1 MRASWKSR
9 VALQRELT
17 ALRYIFV
24 DEISMMHSW
33 FWGKLCSLRATFP
46 HLLFVMIG
54 DFGQLPPVADVREGI
69 RYEDNA
75 ALHYLVD
82 GNRFQLTQCRRAD
95 KTFFELC
102 MNVRTGRDLN
112 ADQFPVTRE
121 TNVNISYYNATRKR
135 VNSEREVVFNQGRKI
150 SPPIPAARSL
160 PRSQDVALSVGYP
173 LISRTNG
180 GDQNKNERWVVTE
193 LGDDGFNAQRI
204 AMEHDGDAE
213 QPLVTL
219 KYVAFHHHFEPGFC
233 ITVHA
238 GQGDTIR
245 VPFTIFDFDSMT
257 TELRYTAITRASS
270 ADLVQIDTKRANTFA
285 DGSTFEE
292 RADDER
298 YVAWATRQCPSAESV
313 LGRFLQFVDDRS
325 TAGLEETLVDET
337 NDDEAE
343 EEEDLIVRLRE
354 ALKRQRDEAGPS
366 GLPARK
372 KPMFSMADLKAARDA
387 TWNVPLE

>member
-1 MRASWKSR
+1 MAPWAYDPMAPRLRLTLMQQEMRARGRMPRYDPVDSVIDTITPEQLRYVELAATQHKKVP
-9 VALQRELT
+9 VAFATLVPSASSTLVHTAARDSS
-17 ALRYIFV
+17 ALR
-24 DEISMMHSW
+24 ESA
-33 FWGKLCSLRATFP
+33 R
-46 HLLFVMIG
+46 
-54 DFGQLPPVADVREGI
+54 
-69 RYEDNA
+69 
-75 ALHYLVD
+75 LV
-82 GNRFQLTQCRRAD
+82 LY
-95 KTFFELC
+95 
-102 MNVRTGRDLN
+102 V
-112 ADQFPVTRE
+112 E
-121 TNVNISYYNATRKR
+121 T
-135 VNSEREVVFNQGRKI
+135 
-150 SPPIPAARSL
+150 
-160 PRSQDVALSVGYP
+160 D
-173 LISRTNG
+173 
-180 GDQNKNERWVVTE
+180 
-193 LGDDGFNAQRI
+193 GDD
-204 AMEHDGDAE
+204 E

-366 GLPARK
+366 GVPARK